1 MQISDKWMKSNPA
14 EADQWM
20 VESLGRGA
28 GAFIGRISPKR
39 DNDSCTRSFYF
50 RYTGPDGKQVRLLID
65 RYDSGGKGGMTLAK
79 ARRLAGEWSALY
91 RGEGEAA
98 SGIRDLRGHFKQI
111 ETERLTAKQAERD
124 MAERQ
129 RLETVESEER
139 AALDRQRRLTIR
151 QLFDRWAATE
161 LAPRIQT
168 DGRRTGRKDG
178 GQYSRE
184 QFTRHIFPSIGSL
197 AAVDVRKADLMNI
210 LDAQKMAGKMR
221 TANVLLTELKQMF
234 RFALTR
240 DIVERNPLDT
250 VEKRHVGGKETE
262 RERVL
267 RQDELK
273 SLARQIPAA
282 KLAWRNQIAPWLI
295 LGTACR
301 ISELMNAKWE
311 HLDLRER
318 RWHIPPAHSKNQRGH
333 IIHLSDFVLARFQM
347 LYDNMTRDNNGS
359 LLPWVFPNR
368 LGTGS
373 VCIKSFGK
381 QLSDRQRPADKRM
394 KNRTEATESLIL
406 DGGHWTAHDLRR
418 SAATLMASLG
428 ISSDVIDECLNH
440 MIQGRVTR
448 IYIRDR
454 RETEQI
460 RAFDALGAKLHQL
473 VMGESMESNV
483 VKLRAV

>member
-1 MQISDKWMKSNPA
+1 MQISDKGINSNPTGV
-14 EADQWM
+14 DQWM

-28 GAFIGRISPKR
+28 GAFVGRISP
-39 DNDSCTRSFYF
+39 NGTRSFYF

-79 ARRLAGEWSALY
+79 ARKLAGEWSELY
-91 RGEGEAA
+91 KGEGEATP
-98 SGIRDLRGHFKQI
+98 GIRDLRDHFKKLEADRI
-111 ETERLTAKQAERD
+111 AAEQAEREI
-124 MAERQ
+124 AERE
-129 RLETVESEER
+129 RREALEADEQ
-139 AALDRQRRLTIR
+139 AALYKQRRLKIH

-184 QFTRHIFPSIGSL
+184 QFERHIFPSIGEL
-197 AAVDVRKADLMNI
+197 AAVDVRKADLMTI

-267 RQDELK
+267 SQDELK
-273 SLARQIPAA
+273 SLAKQIPTAN
-282 KLAWRNQIAPWLI
+282 LAWRNQIAPWLI

-301 ISELMNAKWE
+301 ISELMNARWE
-311 HLDLRER
+311 HLDLEAR
-318 RWHIPPAHSKNQRGH
+318 RWRIPPEHSKNQREH
-333 IIHLSDFVLARFQM
+333 TVHLSDFVLTHFKNLHESM
-347 LYDNMTRDNNGS
+347 GSDENGNP
-359 LLPWVFPNR
+359 LPWIFPNR
-368 LGTGS
+368 QGKGS

-381 QLSDRQRPADKRM
+381 QLGDRQRPADKRM

-406 DGGHWTAHDLRR
+406 VGGHWTAHDLRR
-418 SAATLMASLG
+418 TAATLMAGIG

-454 RETEQI
+454 REAEQI

-473 VMGESMESNV
+473 VTGESTASNV
-483 VKLRAV
+483 VELRAA

>member
-1 MQISDKWMKSNPA
+1 MQISDKWMNAKPV

-39 DNDSCTRSFYF
+39 EDASCTRSFYF

-65 RYDSGGKGGMTLAK
+65 RYDSAGKGGMTVAK
-79 ARRLAGEWSALY
+79 ARKLAGEWSALY
-91 RGEGEAA
+91 RGEGGATP
-98 SGIRDLRGHFKQI
+98 GIRDLRGHFKQM
-111 ETERLTAKQAERD
+111 EADRLATEQAERD

-139 AALDRQRRLTIR
+139 AALDKQRRLTIR

-161 LAPRIQT
+161 LVPHIQT

-184 QFTRHIFPSIGSL
+184 QFIRHIFPSIGSL

-267 RQDELK
+267 SQDEIK
-273 SLARQIPAA
+273 NLANQIQTAN
-282 KLAWRNQIAPWLI
+282 LAWRNQIAPWLI

-311 HLDLRER
+311 HVDLEAR
-318 RWHIPPAHSKNQRGH
+318 RWRIPPEHSKNQREH
-333 IIHLSDFVLARFQM
+333 TVHLSKFVLNRLQM
-347 LYDNMTRDNNGS
+347 LRDNKASDESGNP
-359 LLPWVFPNR
+359 LPWIFPNR
-368 LGTGS
+368 KGTGA

-381 QLSDRQRPADKRM
+381 QLSDRQRPADKRL
-394 KNRTEATESLIL
+394 KNRTEATESLVL
-406 DGGHWTAHDLRR
+406 PGGHWTAHDLRR
-418 SAATLMASLG
+418 TAATLMASLG
-428 ISSDVIDECLNH
+428 FSSDVIDECLNH

-460 RAFDALGAKLHQL
+460 RAFDALGEKL
-473 VMGESMESNV
+473 GEIVTGQQSPSNV
-483 VKLRAV
+483 VELIAA